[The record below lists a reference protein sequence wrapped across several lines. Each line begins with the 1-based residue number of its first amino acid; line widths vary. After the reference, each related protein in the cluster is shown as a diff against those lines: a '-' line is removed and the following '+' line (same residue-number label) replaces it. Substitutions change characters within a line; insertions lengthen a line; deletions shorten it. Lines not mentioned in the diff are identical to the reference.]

1 MELSGE
7 SLYNHF
13 LLASSGAALASKADW
28 SLISRYFNGV
38 ADMACA
44 NLAVTPSEDSDKAVL
59 EKLIV
64 KIERAA
70 GDENRR
76 EAVKRSIDR
85 FYEFDS
91 KLAADYG
98 KDSRARV
105 ISIFDDDYPLALKH
119 INSPPLVI
127 FVAGA
132 KFDPRSDNFAVVGT
146 RAPSAY
152 SEAMC
157 GRITPELVHA
167 GYNIVSGMALGID
180 TCAHLCALNND
191 ASTYAVLGTG
201 FDMIYPGQ
209 NRRLCGEI
217 LRRGALIS
225 EYLPGDGPQ
234 KQNFI
239 HRNRIITG
247 LSCATLVCGAG
258 FKSGALISANYAFE
272 QSREVFAITGDGYRA
287 DLKGCHELIK
297 KNIAKLVLNG
307 ADILDDMRREKLLE
321 TRKNSCAA
329 RPERTV
335 KKGVARDDATGSLG
349 FERCEKEPLSDEEKK
364 VISLIEELSVKY
376 DAPPSLEQLGERAAN
391 TIKISRLLSIISGL
405 ELKGAIT
412 TLDGKRYEI
421 NG

>member
-1 MELSGE
+1 LELSE
-7 SLYNHF
+7 KSLYNLF

-28 SLISRYFNGV
+28 PLISRYFNGA
-38 ADMACA
+38 ADMAGA
-44 NLAVTPSEDSDKAVL
+44 NLKQAPSDDSDKVVL

-70 GDENRR
+70 KDKGRQ
-76 EAVKRSIDR
+76 EAVKRSIGR
-85 FYEFDS
+85 FYDFGAR
-91 KLAADYG
+91 LVADYG
-98 KDSRARV
+98 KDSYARV
-105 ISIFDDDYPLALKH
+105 ISIFDNDYPLALKH

-152 SEAMC
+152 SEAIC

-180 TCAHLCALNND
+180 SCAHSCALNNNG
-191 ASTYAVLGTG
+191 STFAVLATG
-201 FDMIYPGQ
+201 FDVIYPGQ
-209 NRRLCGEI
+209 NRRLYGQI
-217 LRRGALIS
+217 LRHGAIIT
-225 EYLPGDGPQ
+225 EYMPGEGPQ

-239 HRNRIITG
+239 YRNRIITG

-307 ADILDDMRREKLLE
+307 ADILNDIRREKSI
-321 TRKNSCAA
+321 KISKSSGAA
-329 RPERTV
+329 RPERIV
-335 KKGVARDDATGSLG
+335 KKCGGRDEATGLLG
-349 FERCEKEPLSDEEKK
+349 FERYEKEPLSDEEKK
-364 VISLIEELSVKY
+364 VILMIEELSVNC
-376 DAPPSLEQLGERAAN
+376 DAPASLESLSERAAGD
-391 TIKISRLLSIISGL
+391 IKVSRLLSIISGL

-412 TLDGKRYEI
+412 ALPGKRYEI